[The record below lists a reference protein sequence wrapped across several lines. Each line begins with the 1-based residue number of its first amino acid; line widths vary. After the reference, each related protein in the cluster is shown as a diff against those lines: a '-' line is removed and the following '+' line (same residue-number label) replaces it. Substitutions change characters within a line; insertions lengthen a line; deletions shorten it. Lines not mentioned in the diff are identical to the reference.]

1 MKRVLSILMIFAVLL
16 CGCTAKVTPAEQTSS
31 LLDEYMSNVEE
42 YEKSVREYGE
52 VTSYVYM
59 EEGFAVTMLYPWTGL
74 TKLDNAI
81 TEWIDETV
89 EKYKSENSSSS
100 GTENNAELTA
110 TYDSFYTGEKIVSI
124 KMSGAFFSSGMAH
137 PEDFVKTFC
146 ADTQNGEILGIDDV
160 LRKNTRKDLEA
171 MVAEKAHIE
180 AEAVDKSLLDN
191 FVFTNDGVVIIL
203 ERGAYLPMSDGTKE
217 ILLGYDE
224 IAALIKGA
232 FVFKAPHEETETDPA
247 TENETEIL
255 TEFDGENE
263 TEGFT
268 EPATENETEIRERTI
283 DPDKPMLALTFDD
296 GPSAHTERLLDIF
309 KTYGGKGTFFVLG
322 NLIDGRKNTLIRIS
336 DEGHEIGNHSWDHR
350 KMTNLTTGEIT
361 DEIMMARAKIYDVT
375 GKDCL
380 LVRVPYGAWNDDVKA
395 VGKELGVAFVNWS
408 VDTLDW
414 KSRNAEAVYEEVIN
428 NASDGAIILCHDL
441 HETTV
446 EAMETV
452 IPKLIEDGY
461 QLVTVSELMSFSK
474 KPLEPGEIRY
484 KR

>member
-1 MKRVLSILMIFAVLL
+1 MKRALSILMIFAILL
-16 CGCTAKVTPAEQTSS
+16 CGCTTKVGPTEQTNS
-31 LLDEYMSNVEE
+31 LLDEYINNMEK
-42 YEKSVREYGE
+42 YENSVREYGE
-52 VTSYVYM
+52 VTSYVHM
-59 EEGFAVTMLYPWTGL
+59 EEGFVVTMLYPKTGL
-74 TKLDNAI
+74 KKLDNAI
-81 TEWIDETV
+81 NAWIDETV
-89 EKYKSENSSSS
+89 EKYKSENSNSNE
-100 GTENNAELTA
+100 TENNAELTA
-110 TYDSFYTGEKIVSI
+110 TYDSFYTGEKVVSV
-124 KMSGAFFSSGMAH
+124 KMRGTFFSPGMAH

-146 ADTQNGEILGIDDV
+146 ADTQNGKVLDIDAV
-160 LRKNTRKDLEA
+160 LKKDTRKDLEA
-171 MVAEKAHIE
+171 LVVEKAGIE
-180 AEAVDKSLLDN
+180 TDAVDENMLNN
-191 FVFTNDGVVIIL
+191 FVFTNDGIVIVL
-203 ERGAYLPMSDGTKE
+203 ERGAYLPSSDGETTV
-217 ILLGYDE
+217 LLTYDE
-224 IAALIKGA
+224 IADLLKDE
-232 FVFKAPHEETETDPA
+232 FVFKSPDDEV
-247 TENETEIL
+247 
-255 TEFDGENE
+255 
-263 TEGFT
+263 T
-268 EPATENETEIRERTI
+268 EPATENETEIPTEPATEAPAEISERTI

-296 GPSAHTERLLDIF
+296 GPSAHTDRLLDIF

-350 KMTNLTTGEIT
+350 KMTNLTTQEIT

-380 LVRVPYGAWNDDVKA
+380 IVRPPYGAWNDDVKA

-414 KSRNAEAVYEEVIN
+414 KSRDAEAVYNEIIN

-446 EAMETV
+446 DAMETV

-474 KPLEPGEIRY
+474 KPLEPGKIHY